1 MVTYF
6 QISKSTRIIL
16 WELSGTINE
25 VFPSIKEKCIWEG
38 FLQKTRNPNSI
49 DINRRPYSPPKTA
62 IIKTNQKPK
71 VINKLL
77 DRKIIEYLTI
87 SGILVI
93 TIKEKLGEDTWVLP

>member
-6 QISKSTRIIL
+6 HISKSTRSIL
-16 WELSGTINE
+16 WELSGTISE
-25 VFPSIKEKCIWEG
+25 VFPNIKEKCIWEG

-49 DINRRPYSPPKTA
+49 DINQRPYSPPQTA

-77 DRKIIEYLTI
+77 DWKIIEYLTI

-93 TIKEKLGEDTWVLP
+93 TIKEKFGENTWVPP

>member
-6 QISKSTRIIL
+6 HISKSTRTIL
-16 WELSGTINE
+16 WELSGTISE
-25 VFPSIKEKCIWEG
+25 VFPNIKEKCIWEG

-49 DINRRPYSPPKTA
+49 DINQRPYSPPQTA

-71 VINKLL
+71 VI
-77 DRKIIEYLTI
+77 KIIEYLTI

-93 TIKEKLGEDTWVLP
+93 TIKEKFGENTWVPP